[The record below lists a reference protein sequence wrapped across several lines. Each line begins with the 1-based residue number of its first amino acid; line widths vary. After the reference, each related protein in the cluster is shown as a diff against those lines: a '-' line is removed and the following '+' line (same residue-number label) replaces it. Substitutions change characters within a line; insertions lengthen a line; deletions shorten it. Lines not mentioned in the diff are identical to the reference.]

1 MYNVSMYNV
10 LCINVSMYNVL
21 CFMYWI
27 VGCSTSGVRH
37 AIATEKWLEA
47 EHMKSLSAREKQRH
61 MHEKAAADKMRS
73 NSLSRGING
82 CDGDRENG
90 GARQGDNDYELSG
103 IDGRHGSSNGPSS
116 SSSSGG
122 SSSSSSGFN
131 YDPMGDIPYEVE
143 EEDDTDD
150 DESEELIHVP
160 SLTELAAEVA
170 VLSNPYKDRYNF
182 NPVNDVDQEQKVSLQ
197 KEVDIS
203 DSGKKK
209 GKKIVSDSATGLS
222 NSSPMASSSSFS
234 SKPAAKRAP
243 PKLKHQV
250 DSEHNTKAGLRAE
263 HGDYTGLLVNGLFT
277 SSVLRTGSYYKSKDI
292 NIIKVI

>member
-1 MYNVSMYNV
+1 
-10 LCINVSMYNVL
+10 
-21 CFMYWI
+21 
-27 VGCSTSGVRH
+27 VRH

-61 MHEKAAADKMRS
+61 MLEKTAADKMRT
-73 NSLSRGING
+73 NSLSGLING
-82 CDGDRENG
+82 TDGDRENG
-90 GARQGDNDYELSG
+90 GARQNDNDYELSG
-103 IDGRHGSSNGPSS
+103 IDGRHGSSNGQSS
-116 SSSSGG
+116 SSS

-150 DESEELIHVP
+150 DESDELSHVP
-160 SLTELAAEVA
+160 SITELAAEVA
-170 VLSNPYKDRYNF
+170 VLSNPYKDKFNF
-182 NPVNDVDQEQKVSLQ
+182 NPVNNADQEMKLSAQ
-197 KEVDIS
+197 KEVEIS
-203 DSGKKK
+203 DGGKKK
-209 GKKIVSDSATGLS
+209 GKKSVTDSAIGLP
-222 NSSPMASSSSFS
+222 NSSSMASSFS
-234 SKPAAKRAP
+234 SSSSSSKPAVKRAP

-277 SSVLRTGSYYKSKDI
+277 SSVLRTGSYYKSKEI